1 MTQPTWT
8 IRGEHRVSIGT
19 SSEWKFAR
27 FQNAIHFA
35 PALFGLH
42 ESSVK
47 LFPTERFS
55 TPESGLHEF
64 ANAEEK
70 ALAVKKDGAES
81 FGWDIG
87 LQIDAL
93 EGPGPHIKRVVG
105 PNPTNADVYRYYHD
119 KLAQLPPEQ
128 RKGHLNYA
136 LCFVDDRGH
145 TFLTASRLDVKFNI
159 DAPEPGPD
167 INPLDTMMTIDL
179 FEKPYADLNEGEL
192 ELFNDKLARGL
203 LSLVSESEAQKANI
217 DTRRS
222 YTMGNKTWVF
232 SQNKPEVPIR
242 LCQAEDEERVNAMSD
257 SLIEHYDGHSPGWAW
272 KAYAALTKKSRAD
285 SNGHH
290 SIAKDLILMGPV
302 GEAFGQLSLVGKSSD
317 AIKINTW
324 VVDES
329 QRGKGYGDLFLREI
343 VDLGKALGI
352 RKLYATTANPGGA
365 LHLFQKHGFKVE
377 VVLPNHY
384 KEGSEENVL
393 GKILIPAELGG
404 GPTTAINMLTESNK
418 PITEVQSTNRAD
430 SVEIMTLLT
439 NLSAWQNG
447 VNAEYLEKTFL
458 GVERGFEKIAEKG
471 KYFIVAKAADGTIQG
486 VAAATLKMGGLV
498 KIYPLIGSAQA
509 QEELIKAV
517 LSEVRK
523 YNIRILYV
531 FSPVWDE
538 KQAEFFTQ
546 IGLKKRGTLRSAFKQ
561 GADMYQWTER
571 VKNLFS

>member
-1 MTQPTWT
+1 MTQQTGT
-8 IRGEHRVSIGT
+8 IKGEHRINIGT
-19 SSEWKFAR
+19 GSEWKFTTL
-27 FQNAIHFA
+27 QNAIHFA
-35 PALFGLH
+35 SALLGLH

-70 ALAVKKDGAES
+70 ALAVKQDGAES

-105 PNPTNADVYRYYHD
+105 PNPTNAEVYRYYRD
-119 KLAQLPPEQ
+119 KLAQLPLEQ

-145 TFLTASRLDVKFNI
+145 TFFTASRLDVKFDIN
-159 DAPEPGPD
+159 APEPGPD
-167 INPLDTMMTIDL
+167 INPLDTMMSIDL
-179 FEKPYADLNEGEL
+179 FGKPYADLNAKEL
-192 ELFNDKLARGL
+192 GLFNDKLARGL
-203 LSLVSESEAQKANI
+203 LSLVSESEAQKEHI

-222 YTMGNKTWVF
+222 HTMGNKTWVF
-232 SQNKPEVPIR
+232 SQDKPEAPIR
-242 LCQAEDEERVNAMSD
+242 LCQAEDEERVNAMSN
-257 SLIEHYDGHSPGWAW
+257 SLMEHYDGHSHGWAW
-272 KAYAALTKKSRAD
+272 KAYKATTKASRAD

-290 SIAKDLILMGPV
+290 SITKDLILMGPV
-302 GEAFGQLSLVGKSSD
+302 GEAFGQFSLIGKSSD

-329 QRGKGYGDLFLREI
+329 QRGKGYGDLLLREI
-343 VDLGKALGI
+343 VDLGEALGI
-352 RKLYATTANPGGA
+352 RKLYATTASPGA
-365 LHLFQKHGFKVE
+365 LHLFLKHGFEVE

-384 KEGSEENVL
+384 KEGSKEKVL

-404 GPTTAINMLTESNK
+404 GSATAINMLTESNK
-418 PITEVQSTNRAD
+418 PITEVQPANRTD
-430 SVEIMTLLT
+430 SDEIMTWFA

-447 VNAEYLEKTFL
+447 VDAEYLDKTFR
-458 GVERGFEKIAEKG
+458 GVERGFNKIAEKG

-509 QEELIKAV
+509 QEELIRAV
-517 LSEVRK
+517 LCEVRK
-523 YNIRILYV
+523 YDTRILYV

-561 GADMYQWTER
+561 GADVYQWSER
-571 VKNLFS
+571 IENLFS